1 MSRVLK
7 IADWI
12 EAHPDLM
19 VQGILSTVLVITGLY
34 IAGPWYVGG
43 PTTAVGVGLESEI
56 VRIITGLFYLVSG
69 TTNLIGIA
77 KSSVKWRYWGTLAVF
92 LSYVFMALLRLFTFG
107 FTPIFWVVIL
117 GMASI
122 ASVKHLRESRRLTR
136 GG

>member
-12 EAHPDLM
+12 ETHPDLM

-43 PTTAVGVGLESEI
+43 PTTAVGVGLEGDLA
-56 VRIITGLFYLVSG
+56 RIITGLFYLVSG
-69 TTNLIGIA
+69 ATNLIGIA
-77 KSSVKWRYWGTLAVF
+77 KSSVKWRYSGTLAVF
-92 LSYVFMALLRLFTFG
+92 LSYVFMGLLRLLTFG
-107 FTPIFWVVIL
+107 WTPIFWVLIF
-117 GMASI
+117 GMATI
-122 ASVKHLRESRRLTR
+122 AGVKHLRESRRLTR